1 MSWLFF
7 LSPALHESRGASLR
21 ALSLTQ
27 GSKSIFM
34 RLLDSGFLQEQK
46 SDCIQMG
53 ISFLFSFAFHV
64 SSFHSYL

>member
-46 SDCIQMG
+46 SDCPQ
-53 ISFLFSFAFHV
+53 V
-64 SSFHSYL
+64 W